1 MYVEEYLVRERQA
14 ERLKRA
20 QDERVANGVAE
31 LRKMKKRQERAERE
45 LLYTWRRLDQLRS
58 MLS

>member
-1 MYVEEYLVRERQA
+1 MYLEECLARDRQA

-20 QDERVANGVAE
+20 EGERVANSVAE
-31 LRKMKKRQERAERE
+31 LSKMEKRQERAERE
-45 LLYTWRRLDQLRS
+45 LLYTWRRVDQLRS